1 MRMDGSVDPALDP
14 GMKPWRIEPAIFFY
28 GDLSVKHVDPT
39 VEIIG
44 KHDEIWV
51 SVKIRET
58 DI

>member
-1 MRMDGSVDPALDP
+1 MG
-14 GMKPWRIEPAIFFY
+14 IEPAIFFY
-28 GDLSVKHVDPT
+28 GDLSVKHADPT

-44 KHDEIWV
+44 KHDEIWG